1 LKEGGSVR
9 ERIIIALDV
18 SERHAL
24 EKWAET
30 LRTHVS
36 WVKVGMELF
45 YALGSEAVT
54 YLNKQG
60 FKVFLDL
67 KLHDIPNTVEKA
79 ATVLVETGAAMINLH
94 CLGGVEMMKRTAE
107 RVRKEA
113 GMKGLTP
120 PKLIGVTILTSIS
133 EEILKK
139 ELQINSSMKEQVLH
153 LATIAK
159 DAGLNGVVASPLEVQ
174 AIKDKCGDGF
184 LTIVP
189 GIRPAWS
196 VVNDQRRILTPR
208 QALDRG
214 ADFLVIGRPVL
225 QAADPVKAVEMIINE
240 MEDKNA

>member
-1 LKEGGSVR
+1 VR

>member
-1 LKEGGSVR
+1 
-9 ERIIIALDV
+9 
-18 SERHAL
+18 
-24 EKWAET
+24 
-30 LRTHVS
+30 
-36 WVKVGMELF
+36 MELF

>member
-1 LKEGGSVR
+1 MR